1 LFHSIILTFNNSK
14 IDPMV
19 VFVNNEILQLEQP
32 ETIPEILKRIN
43 IPEPKGIAV
52 AINNAVVAKVDWGK
66 FTVNENDK
74 VTVIRA
80 TQGG

>member
-1 LFHSIILTFNNSK
+1 
-14 IDPMV
+14 MV
-19 VFVNNEILQLEQP
+19 VFVNNETVQLEKP
-32 ETIPEILKRIN
+32 ETIPEVLKRIN

-52 AINNAVVAKVDWGK
+52 AVNNAVIAKMDWEK
-66 FTVNENDK
+66 FTIKENDK